1 MTFIF
6 WNSEVGIEIP
16 PKILWQYWCPWIF
29 RILRNK
35 KGLNK
40 KNLNIFPSCCQKYE
54 MSFFLLALFIS
65 LMRSE
70 NFISMNAYQ
79 DWLETSRRT
88 IRGISG
94 STTSSRLLPFW
105 RRITC
110 NKKEISILRKK
121 NARTSPYETNSLT
134 KRKATQKTKKVMAQM
149 YSPVLKPIA
158 GYWCSFSL
166 KRIQNFKVGFTSS
179 NSQSV

>member
-1 MTFIF
+1 
-6 WNSEVGIEIP
+6 
-16 PKILWQYWCPWIF
+16 
-29 RILRNK
+29 
-35 KGLNK
+35 
-40 KNLNIFPSCCQKYE
+40 

-121 NARTSPYETNSLT
+121 TALTSPYETNSLT
-134 KRKATQKTKKVMAQM
+134 KRKATQKTKKVIAQM
-149 YSPVLKPIA
+149 YSPVLKPMAIDV
-158 GYWCSFSL
+158 L
-166 KRIQNFKVGFTSS
+166 LV
-179 NSQSV
+179 